1 MQWKAK
7 AGLLLLGLC
16 VGLVCV
22 ELLPRVLS
30 GMMPGDVRGLERVYA
45 GRAKWEE
52 MMVADPD
59 LGYRPK
65 PGLDLLYPSEG
76 RNIVVRTTAHGLGDI
91 GFRDIET
98 KPPFDA
104 IALGDS
110 FTFCD
115 DVPVETCW
123 VRLLGERAGM
133 SIASLGI
140 SGFSTLAE
148 QRVLRSYGKRLRP
161 RLVLLGLFPNDFND
175 NLRFAEWKNS
185 GHPDFWEWR
194 KSREG
199 RGAIRGWLAAHSAA
213 YRLID
218 AALRSDESK
227 TFRYKRNGLN
237 LVLRTDRWISDSR
250 QASEREEGWRLMQQA
265 LLEMQRDAASIGAR
279 LVVVLIPSKEEV
291 YWNVVRDEL
300 PADAA
305 AGIDRPLALVADFCA
320 QQGIAA
326 CDLRPAFEREAER
339 HRQLY
344 LRISGH
350 WTDEGNHLAAD
361 AITACLQ
368 SRGLWAASAR

>member
-1 MQWKAK
+1 M
-7 AGLLLLGLC
+7 LGVC
-16 VGLVCV
+16 VGLAMV
-22 ELLPRVLS
+22 EIMPRAMTGLL
-30 GMMPGDVRGLERVYA
+30 PGDVRGLERVYA

-52 MMVADPD
+52 MMVSDPE

-65 PGLDLLYPSEG
+65 PGLDMLYPSEG

-91 GFRDIET
+91 GFRDIDT

-123 VRLLGERAGM
+123 VRLLGKRAGL

-148 QRVLRSYGKRLRP
+148 QRVLNIYGKKLQP

-175 NLRFAEWKNS
+175 NLRFAEWKRS
-185 GHPDFWEWR
+185 GNQDFWAWR

-199 RGAIRGWLAAHSAA
+199 RGPLLGFLAAHSAA
-213 YRLID
+213 YRLVD
-218 AALRSDESK
+218 AALRSEEDK
-227 TFRYKRNGLN
+227 TFRYNKNGLN
-237 LVLRTDRWISDSR
+237 LVLRTDRWVSDEQ
-250 QASEREEGWRLMQQA
+250 QASEREEGWRLMQEA
-265 LLEMQRDAASIGAR
+265 LLAMQRDAASIGAQ

-300 PADAA
+300 PPDAA
-305 AGIDRPLALVADFCA
+305 TGIDRPLGLVADFCGK
-320 QQGIAA
+320 QGIVA
-326 CDLRPAFEREAER
+326 CDLRPVFEREAEKR
-339 HRQLY
+339 RQLY

-350 WTDEGNHLAAD
+350 WNDEGNTLAAEVIAD
-361 AITACLQ
+361 CLRG
-368 SRGLWAASAR
+368 RGLVTAAAQ